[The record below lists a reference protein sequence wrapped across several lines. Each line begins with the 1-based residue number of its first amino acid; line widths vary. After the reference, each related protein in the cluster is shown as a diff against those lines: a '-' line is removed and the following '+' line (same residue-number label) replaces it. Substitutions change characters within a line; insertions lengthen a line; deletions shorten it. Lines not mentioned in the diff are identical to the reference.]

1 MQANEYLR
9 NHLEEICLTE
19 PMRPLETRTLLSS
32 GRALPLPAV
41 LQWLSDSGETQT
53 LELLSTFRVLPEK
66 RLVALGN
73 WNDQLVV
80 AKLFFARGRWEQH
93 LEREISG
100 IASIVAA
107 DIATPQLLATGVSA
121 DNGTGILLLEYIDN
135 SVSVGRRWENAT
147 EADRDVLLHRVV
159 ALIAECHNK
168 GLLQKDIHLDNFLLR
183 DEELYLL
190 DAAALEQHDAEPD
203 RAGVDS
209 VRSMKNLALFFAQFP
224 VCNDSLVQS
233 LYEFYRAQR
242 PRADISADPGMFAAL
257 LRQNRQA
264 RLKVVLDKLYRD
276 TSAHICTRQLDRF
289 VVYRRELESAALREF
304 VSAPDSAIV
313 AGRLLKKG
321 NSSTVAL
328 IQIAGQSCVVKRY
341 NIKGIWHG
349 LSRMLRPSRAWV
361 SWRNSHMLEM
371 LGIATPK
378 PLLMMERR
386 IGILRR
392 EAYFVCEHV
401 PGEDVLHSLKK
412 EPINSP
418 AWGRVLEQF
427 DTLFHIMRDYSI
439 VHGDMKATNFI
450 STDTALVVLD
460 LDAMRQ
466 EQDRG
471 HFLAAFRKDLRR
483 FAANWQ
489 DSPEI
494 AQRVSVIIDRIESE
508 LPENTHR
515 TKMKGT

>member
-1 MQANEYLR
+1 MQ
-9 NHLEEICLTE
+9 
-19 PMRPLETRTLLSS
+19 PLDTRTLLSS

-41 LQWLSDSGETQT
+41 LHWLSGSGETQT
-53 LELLSTFRVLPEK
+53 LELLSAFRVLPEK
-66 RLVALGN
+66 RIVALGN
-73 WNDQLVV
+73 WKGQLVV

-93 LEREISG
+93 LERETNG
-100 IASIVAA
+100 IASVVAA
-107 DIATPQLLATGVSA
+107 DIATPRLLATGVST
-121 DNGTGILLLEYIDN
+121 DNGTGVLLLQYIDN
-135 SVSVGRRWENAT
+135 SASVGQRWENAG

-168 GLLQKDIHLDNFLLR
+168 GLLQRDIHLDNFLLR
-183 DEELYLL
+183 DDQLYLL
-190 DAAALEQHDAEPD
+190 DTAAVERIEAEAES
-203 RAGVDS
+203 AGIDS
-209 VRSMKNLALFFAQFP
+209 VRSLQNLALFFAQFP
-224 VCNDSLVQS
+224 VRNDPCVQS
-233 LYEFYRAQR
+233 LYEFYRTRR
-242 PRADISADPGMFAAL
+242 PGADISADPGMFAAL

-264 RLKVVLDKLYRD
+264 RLKVVLDKLYRE
-276 TSAHICTRQLDRF
+276 TSAHICTRQWGRF

-304 VSAPDSAIV
+304 MADPDSAI
-313 AGRLLKKG
+313 AQGRLLKKG

-328 IQIAGQSCVVKRY
+328 IRIGGQNCVVKRY
-341 NIKGIWHG
+341 NIKGIGHG

-371 LGIATPK
+371 LGIATPR

-386 IGILRR
+386 VGILRR
-392 EAYFVCEHV
+392 EAYLVCEHV
-401 PGEDVLHSLKK
+401 PGEDVLHSLEK

-418 AWGRVLEQF
+418 AWGRALEQF
-427 DTLFHIMRDYSI
+427 DTLFHIMRDYGI

-466 EQDRG
+466 DQDRG
-471 HFLAAFRKDLRR
+471 HFRAAFCKDLRR

-494 AQRVSVIIDRIESE
+494 AQRVSVIIDRVA
-508 LPENTHR
+508 
-515 TKMKGT
+515 TKL